1 METYKRPLEELHDS
15 VSHALQRPKPTIATC
30 DADNTATSVNKN
42 GNDNKV
48 NCATD
53 EDSACTMT
61 LTVPNAIKK
70 VVIFK
75 NGKRSILL
83 GNIDAINKSY
93 YFLTVLNLI
102 QHLIFYSADNAWGI
116 SQQLLPPFNLLYR
129 YIVVRWPKAIFSS
142 CRQSEQWGKS
152 MVLMIK

>member
-1 METYKRPLEELHDS
+1 LQAISLSILENHNFLIALGTVSVMVHALSSSVAQFSLLSLSFCFTEVAVLS
-15 VSHALQRPKPTIATC
+15 VSHAVIVGFGSC
-30 DADNTATSVNKN
+30 
-42 GNDNKV
+42 
-48 NCATD
+48 
-53 EDSACTMT
+53 
-61 LTVPNAIKK
+61 NAFQEWKE
-70 VVIFK
+70 
-75 NGKRSILL
+75 ILL
-83 GNIDAINKSY
+83 ANIDVINKSY